1 MSCCPLGEEP
11 QQISKLPNR
20 ARCWAPLLHP
30 LQEPELQTGLCNP
43 RAAQA
48 ELQAELSAPRGA
60 AELPSAHELL
70 MRARIKLW
78 HTWKTQALMHINLS
92 HHLETPDLRG
102 LSEPPGL
109 CGYNSLLCKHAA
121 TFKPHFHTPRGF
133 QSQSIRKAGR
143 NKASRKEASIKSRK
157 DFCKHGLK
165 A

>member
-1 MSCCPLGEEP
+1 MSCCSLDEEP
-11 QQISKLPNR
+11 QQISKLPSR

-60 AELPSAHELL
+60 AELPSAHELR

-78 HTWKTQALMHINLS
+78 HSWKTQALMHINLS

-102 LSEPPGL
+102 LSEPRD
-109 CGYNSLLCKHAA
+109 CVDIIHCYADTQLLLNLTFTLLAGFVSKHQ
-121 TFKPHFHTPRGF
+121 K
-133 QSQSIRKAGR
+133 GR
-143 NKASRKEASIKSRK
+143 QK
-157 DFCKHGLK
+157 
-165 A
+165 

>member
-1 MSCCPLGEEP
+1 MKNHSKSQNCPTGQGAGP
-11 QQISKLPNR
+11 HCSI
-20 ARCWAPLLHP
+20 P

-60 AELPSAHELL
+60 AELPSAHELR

-102 LSEPPGL
+102 LSEPRD
-109 CGYNSLLCKHAA
+109 CVDIIHCYANTQLLLNL
-121 TFKPHFHTPRGF
+121 TFTLLAGF
-133 QSQSIRKAGR
+133 VSKRQKGR
-143 NKASRKEASIKSRK
+143 QK
-157 DFCKHGLK
+157 
-165 A
+165 